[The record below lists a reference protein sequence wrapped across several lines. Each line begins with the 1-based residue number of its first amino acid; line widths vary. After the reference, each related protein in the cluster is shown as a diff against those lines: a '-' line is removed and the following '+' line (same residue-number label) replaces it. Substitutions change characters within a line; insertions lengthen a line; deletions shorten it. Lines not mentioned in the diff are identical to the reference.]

1 MNIFGKII
9 GFFLGFMFLGPIGAL
24 LGIFVGHMFDKGL
37 GLHLYTMPRSRP
49 AEVQQ
54 AFFTATFSVM
64 GYLAKADGHVSPD
77 EIVEAK
83 RIMAQ
88 LDLSEDLKK
97 EAIRLFNQGKAPN
110 FDADAVLNALF
121 EKCHNHRDLLRFF
134 IEIQLGAALADGALQ
149 PEEKDILLHICHQLN
164 FSPQEFERLWAQ
176 QWASQAFHQWYNA
189 GFNQHARAQ
198 GGYGAYGQQQRAYSS
213 GYAHGG
219 ARKASAGISLQD
231 AYGVLGISPSAAVTD
246 IKKAYRKLMNQ
257 HHPDKLASR
266 GLPEGMMKMAKEK
279 VLQIRAAYDVIRES
293 RGFK

>member
-9 GFFLGFMFLGPIGAL
+9 GFFLGYMLLGPIGGL
-24 LGIFVGHMFDKGL
+24 LGLFIGHMFDKGL
-37 GLHLYTMPRSRP
+37 SLHTIPRQRP
-49 AEVQQ
+49 AAVQQ

-64 GYLAKADGHVSPD
+64 GHLAKADGHVSPD
-77 EIVEAK
+77 EIEEAE

-88 LDLSEDLKK
+88 LDLSADLKR
-97 EAIRLFNQGKAPN
+97 EAIRLFNQGKAPH
-110 FDADAVLNALF
+110 FEVDAVLKTLF

-134 IEIQLGAALADGALQ
+134 IEIQLGAALSDGALQ
-149 PEEKDILLHICHQLN
+149 PEEKDVLLHICQQLQ
-164 FSPQEFERLWAQ
+164 FSPQEFEHLWAQ

-189 GFNQHARAQ
+189 GFNQHARAA
-198 GGYGAYGQQQRAYSS
+198 GGTYNRAYGQQQRSYSS
-213 GYAHGG
+213 GYARG
-219 ARKASAGISLQD
+219 ARQSASGISLQD
-231 AYGVLGISPSAAVTD
+231 AYGVLGISPSASVTD

-279 VLQIRAAYDVIRES
+279 VLQIRSAYDLIRES

>member
-9 GFFLGFMFLGPIGAL
+9 GGFLGFLFLGPIGAI
-24 LGIFVGHMFDKGL
+24 LGIWIGHRFDKGL
-37 GLHLYTMPRSRP
+37 SLHTSPRARP
-49 AEVQQ
+49 VEVQR

-64 GYLAKADGHVSPD
+64 GHLAKADGHVSPD
-77 EIVEAK
+77 EIVEAE

-88 LDLSEDLKK
+88 LDLSADLKR
-97 EAIRLFNQGKAPN
+97 EAIQLFNQGKSSQFN
-110 FDADAVLNALF
+110 VDVVLDNLF

-149 PEEKDILLHICHQLN
+149 PEEKTILLHICQQLR

-176 QWASQAFHQWYNA
+176 QWASQAFHQWYTA
-189 GFNQHARAQ
+189 GFNQHTHTQGRASYGYTNGSRTSAR
-198 GGYGAYGQQQRAYSS
+198 
-213 GYAHGG
+213 HGP
-219 ARKASAGISLQD
+219 ANFSLQD
-231 AYGVLGISPSAAVTD
+231 AYGVLGISASSSVSD

-266 GLPEGMMKMAKEK
+266 GLPEGMMKIAKEK
-279 VLQIRAAYDVIRES
+279 TLQIRSAYDLIRES